1 MGKKKSLYK
10 KAERAT
16 MKTHNLGST
25 VSGIVVFAVSVAMSS
40 CVHVA

>member
-1 MGKKKSLYK
+1 
-10 KAERAT
+10 